1 MIKKYILIVATTAL
15 IAGILAVPV
24 NAQEVQISDNVT
36 NVVVLVDFSGSITKD
51 PRYPEA
57 ERRALQNLV
66 NVDWPAGSKIAIL
79 AFGAADNRNGGKPST
94 FAMCPE
100 GDSPLRSASNI
111 RSWIEQC
118 VEVIGTNPVGPNTDH
133 NKAIKTAVELLLGE
147 VNKTSSKFILLMTD
161 GKLDVDNI
169 NPVNP
174 DYTGNSEDR
183 DAQAIDEL
191 FTEVLPLARQNG
203 IQIWPVGFGDVNRI
217 ELNGY
222 APEGGQPGPE
232 SCQREIPRAVIAEPE
247 DLPYEINKIIRQV
260 TCLAEY
266 IQSNEEIVIPDY
278 ADSATI
284 NIKHQEG
291 ETFQI
296 QGPSGEEIESGGVG
310 TESTIEI
317 ENPTG
322 GNWQIISDTPLTAG
336 YWWESSFIPKIT
348 CPTDGDIVEV
358 QIVPSNNDSNSTALS
373 PLFNLDLVINGE
385 KETIQLELGE
395 ITSLQITDEE
405 VNIFAEASVSSIDQ
419 PGILSFESIQSQCT
433 NMLEI
438 QITPPVITEDID
450 EIADVAVEIDEHD
463 CELTPESKKCEEAF
477 KIPWWLIILILITS
491 GYLIW
496 LFLKS
501 RKLKEGTF
509 VLFDSAGE
517 QGRLRVRKNTNSLA
531 FNIEQQNDVGSR
543 LLKSKPEEY
552 GSYEVTKGK
561 KGVDFV
567 IDGPTGSGEAQEKHL
582 SIGDELELD
591 NGYKLTFEDGS
602 NKKPIIVDMEN
613 PFDEQAI
620 SSSNEDNTTVDEG
633 DINDPFQ

>member
-1 MIKKYILIVATTAL
+1 MKFKIFNIINILFVSATLFFPIQAFAEET
-15 IAGILAVPV
+15 
-24 NAQEVQISDNVT
+24 SDLNSAD
-36 NVVVLVDFSGSITKD
+36 VVILVDFSGSITND

-57 ERRALQNLV
+57 EKKALENLV
-66 NVDWPAGSKIAIL
+66 NVNWPKGSQIAIL
-79 AFGAADNRNGGKPST
+79 AFGASDIRNGGKPST
-94 FAMCPE
+94 FPMCPQN
-100 GDSPLRSASNI
+100 DKPLRSVENI
-111 RSWIEQC
+111 STWIYQC
-118 VEVIGTNPVGPNTDH
+118 SSVIGTNPVGPNTDH
-133 NKAIKTAVELLLGE
+133 NKAIKMAVELLLNSS
-147 VNKTSSKFILLMTD
+147 NKNSSKFVLLMTD
-161 GKLDVDNI
+161 GKLDVDNV

-174 DYTGNSEDR
+174 DYTGTSEER
-183 DAQAIDEL
+183 DEQAINEL
-191 FTEVLPLARQNG
+191 FDDVLPLARKNG
-203 IQIWPVGFGDVNRI
+203 IQVWPVGFGDISRI

-222 APEGGQPGPE
+222 APQGGQPGPE

-247 DLPYEINKIIRQV
+247 DLPYEINKIILQV

-266 IQSNEEIVIPDY
+266 IQSNEPIVLPDF
-278 ADSATI
+278 ADKATI
-284 NIKHQEG
+284 NVKHPEG

-296 QGPSGEEIESGGVG
+296 QGPSGDEIESGGTG

-322 GNWQIISDTPLTAG
+322 GNWQIISDTPLELG
-336 YWWESSFIPKIT
+336 YFWEASFIPEIT
-348 CPTDGDIVEV
+348 CPIDNDIVEV
-358 QIVPSNNDSNSTALS
+358 QIVPSNNDSSSIALS
-373 PLFNLDLVINGE
+373 PLFELDLVINGE
-385 KETIQLELGE
+385 KETSQLELGE
-395 ITSLQITDEE
+395 STTIQITEE
-405 VNIFAEASVSSIDQ
+405 DVTIFAEPSGSTRGE
-419 PGILSFESIQSQCT
+419 PGILSFETIQSQCL

-438 QITPPVITEDID
+438 QVTPPVLDEDTEDVVD
-450 EIADVAVEIDEHD
+450 EVVEELD
-463 CELTPESKKCEEAF
+463 CKLIPDTEECEEPF
-477 KIPWWLIILILITS
+477 VIPWWLIVLFFITL

-509 VLFDSAGE
+509 VLFDASGE

-591 NGYKLTFEDGS
+591 NGYKLTFEDGT

-633 DINDPFQ
+633 DINDPFK